1 MPEIDLKEITL
12 DDLVIM
18 LGGFIHRGG
27 VIEDVELELIM
38 RLQELVDDEVEYS
51 MTGVPKGEVIH

>member
-12 DDLVIM
+12 DDLVTM
-18 LGGFIHRGG
+18 LGGFLHRGG
-27 VIEDVELELIM
+27 IIEEIDLELLM
-38 RLQELVDDEVEYS
+38 RLQELIDDEVEYR

>member
-12 DDLVIM
+12 DDLVTM

-27 VIEDVELELIM
+27 FIEDVELELIM
-38 RLQELVDDEVEYS
+38 RLQELVDNEVEYR
-51 MTGVPKGEVIH
+51 MTGVPRGEVIH